1 MMCCGTEHPWR
12 TLAAA
17 SRLWSAPFQFFPVF
31 LLSQFNLNP
40 AFLIQKRLNRT
51 NPVESNPHMKIKL
64 PLSLL
69 AAASLALSSAAF
81 AAGAKT
87 YQVTGPVLEVTDSM
101 IVIEKGAKKERWEI
115 NRDANTKVTGD
126 LKVGEKVTVTYTMTA
141 TDAEV
146 KAGKGGKKD
155 KNEAA
160 KAAPTP

>member
-1 MMCCGTEHPWR
+1 
-12 TLAAA
+12 
-17 SRLWSAPFQFFPVF
+17 
-31 LLSQFNLNP
+31 
-40 AFLIQKRLNRT
+40 
-51 NPVESNPHMKIKL
+51 MKIKL

-126 LKVGEKVTVTYTMTA
+126 VKVGEKVTVTYTMTA
-141 TDAEV
+141 TEAEV
-146 KAGKGGKKD
+146 KAGKGKK
-155 KNEAA
+155 KEAA
-160 KAAPTP
+160 AAPTP